1 MPRPKR
7 LCVPG
12 LPHHVVQ
19 RGNNRN
25 ATFYHNEDYFTYL
38 TFLDE
43 AAQRHGVSVHAYV
56 LMTNHVHLLLT
67 PVDSDGL
74 SLTMQTLGRRYVS
87 YINKAYRRTGTL
99 WEGRFISSVV
109 DRETYCLACYRYIE
123 LNPVRAAMAADP
135 ADYQWSSYHR
145 NGLGRADSLLSPHS
159 SYLGLGTTRDG
170 RATKYRELINEGV
183 GPEVVGQIRYGARK
197 GLPVGGSRFKAD
209 IEEHLGR
216 RLSNGRLGRPTKK

>member
-25 ATFYHNEDYFTYL
+25 ATFYQSEDCFTYL

-43 AAQRHGVSVHAYV
+43 AVQRHGVKVHAYV

-67 PVDSDGL
+67 PSDSDGL
-74 SLTMQTLGRRYVS
+74 SLAMQTLGRRYVT
-87 YINKAYRRTGTL
+87 YINKTYQRTGTL
-99 WEGRFISSVV
+99 WEGRFKSSIV

-123 LNPVRAAMAADP
+123 LNPVRAAMVASP
-135 ADYQWSSYHR
+135 TDYQWSSYHT
-145 NGLGRADSLLSPHS
+145 NGLGRADTLLTSHS
-159 SYLGLGTTRDG
+159 CYLQLGNTRIE
-170 RATKYRELINEGV
+170 RATQYRKLINEGL
-183 GPEVVGQIRYGARK
+183 GPEVVRQIRYGARK
-197 GLPVGGSRFKAD
+197 GLPVGCSRFKAD

-216 RLSNGRLGRPTKK
+216 RLSSGRIGRPTTE